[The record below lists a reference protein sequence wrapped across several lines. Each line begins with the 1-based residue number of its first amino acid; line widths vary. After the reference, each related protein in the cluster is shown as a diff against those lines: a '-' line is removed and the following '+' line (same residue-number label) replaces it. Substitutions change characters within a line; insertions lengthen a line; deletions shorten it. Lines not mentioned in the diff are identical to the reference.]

1 MKKNREKPAE
11 RLYTA
16 LGDLDPALV
25 ESARG
30 YRPPRM
36 SAAPTARR
44 ITAMILAA
52 TLLLGLLTLTVFA
65 AVPALRG
72 IINMPF
78 LNENA
83 QKDEVPEGWTGI
95 YAVSDLDRIRDN
107 LNGKYI
113 LMNDLAFTE
122 SDGAFTPIGTQAEP
136 FMGQF
141 DGNGYVIRNL
151 TIDVTQ
157 PAPPIEEGSYST
169 WQGTT
174 AVFYHKIT
182 AMAFVGL
189 FGFCGH
195 SQLNP
200 HNNIDSTINDYA
212 FPYLTDEQHYRG
224 MICNLGVEGATIK
237 VSDASNV
244 RVGVIAGHGSY
255 VVGCYVEDC
264 TVELTAY
271 EASVEN
277 AHFRLRMGGIA
288 GNAQVLDSCY
298 ATGCRLSVTGA
309 NELLSG
315 HMYIDGMN
323 TFDKATVFLGGLAG
337 NTYTMVTS
345 YAEDNEIT
353 CDYAADR
360 QREWWYEDC
369 PAYVG
374 ELYGHV
380 HRIPTVMNYT
390 HHREFLAAYYRAVYG
405 LSDSEPL
412 PEDWYKSD
420 GSHSLN
426 ENPADFYFHRFRSYY
441 IEKPLD
447 IMMKSFDIDPNH
459 VNPALV
465 TGDFAVEANM
475 YVFDRAA
482 TMEEMIYLEELVMQY
497 MGTEKL
503 AEAVALDNLKVGP
516 HYCYTI
522 DSAQTYT
529 KDDFTEFNFK
539 TVWKMKEGRPVL
551 RIFE

>member
-1 MKKNREKPAE
+1 MKQKDNDRVQ
-11 RLYTA
+11 RLFSA
-16 LGDLDPALV
+16 LGDLDPATV
-25 ESARG
+25 ESARR
-30 YRPPRM
+30 YRPVRHASPHLV
-36 SAAPTARR
+36 RR
-44 ITAMILAA
+44 IVAVALASVLMLA
-52 TLLLGLLTLTVFA
+52 LITLTVFA
-65 AVPALRG
+65 AVPSLRS

-83 QKDEVPEGWTGI
+83 QKDKVPEGWVGI
-95 YAVSDLDRIRDN
+95 YTVADLDAVRDD

-113 LMNDLAFTE
+113 LMNDLTFA
-122 SDGAFTPIGTQAEP
+122 DGETFTPIGTQETP

-169 WQGTT
+169 WEGTT

-182 AMAFVGL
+182 HMSFVGL

-195 SQLNP
+195 SQLNAN
-200 HNNIDSTINDYA
+200 NNIDSTINDYA

-224 MICNLGVEGATIK
+224 MICNLGVEGATVK

-244 RVGVIAGHGSY
+244 RVGVIAGQGSY

-264 TVELTAY
+264 TIELTAY
-271 EASVEN
+271 EASTEN

-309 NELLSG
+309 NELLSD
-315 HMYIDGMN
+315 HMNIDGMN
-323 TFDKATVFLGGLAG
+323 TFEKATVFLGGLAG
-337 NTYTMVTS
+337 NAYAMVTS
-345 YAEDNEIT
+345 YVEDNEIT

-360 QREWWYEDC
+360 QREEWHHDC

-380 HRIPTVMNYT
+380 HRIPTVMNYS
-390 HHREFLAAYYRAVYG
+390 HFQKFFESYYRALYG
-405 LSDSEPL
+405 LSDSEPI

-426 ENPADFYFHRFRSYY
+426 DDPADFYFHKFRSYY
-441 IEKPLD
+441 FQKSLD
-447 IMMKSFDIDPNH
+447 EMVKYFDIDPNH

-465 TGDFAVEANM
+465 TGDFAVETNM

-482 TMEEMIYLEELVMQY
+482 LMEEMIYLEDLAMEY

-516 HYCYTI
+516 IYCPVL
-522 DSAQTYT
+522 DPDATYNQE
-529 KDDFTEFNFK
+529 DFTEFNFK
-539 TVWKMKEGRPVL
+539 TVWKMKDGRPVL